1 MCLVWR
7 RKALEFAKT
16 QGYASKR
23 AVIVYTILYVL
34 QARYVG
40 ICVYGWDMGFELV
53 GNVLGGTEFLRFRF
67 GIWVVVMVCMESI
80 RMVRVEVSIQQL

>member
-1 MCLVWR
+1 
-7 RKALEFAKT
+7 
-16 QGYASKR
+16 
-23 AVIVYTILYVL
+23 
-34 QARYVG
+34 VG